1 MLQKGVF
8 FQKSS
13 FCNTHV
19 IGLMKCKMRPYILWY
34 LRYLLSCDINC
45 SGEDEA
51 VLLADIKKKNSAP
64 KDVANSQWSMW
75 SLHISTLGAWFFS
88 RLECYINFL
97 EDSDTVDSFDLLHII
112 YSEMRKTS
120 THLCQDV
127 NMPLPMCFCVKL
139 YICKYVN
146 CVHVDMY

>member
-1 MLQKGVF
+1 MWP
-8 FQKSS
+8 
-13 FCNTHV
+13 T
-19 IGLMKCKMRPYILWY
+19 
-34 LRYLLSCDINC
+34 LSDQCDRFI
-45 SGEDEA
+45 SLPS
-51 VLLADIKKKNSAP
+51 VLD
-64 KDVANSQWSMW
+64 
-75 SLHISTLGAWFFS
+75 FFS

>member
-1 MLQKGVF
+1 M
-8 FQKSS
+8 
-13 FCNTHV
+13 
-19 IGLMKCKMRPYILWY
+19 
-34 LRYLLSCDINC
+34 
-45 SGEDEA
+45 
-51 VLLADIKKKNSAP
+51 
-64 KDVANSQWSMW
+64 
-75 SLHISTLGAWFFS
+75 
-88 RLECYINFL
+88 
-97 EDSDTVDSFDLLHII
+97 DSFDLLHII